1 MTTKTAR
8 NCAALLVLL
17 YGLVAIWRGERIP
30 VNDGFGWDGVVYG
43 EITKDFSGQ
52 VFGGKLNGYYLQ
64 RIFPCAVVHYGLR
77 LMGLSTTDGPNV
89 LRGFQ
94 VYNALL
100 LVLGV
105 YVWWAVAAKL
115 RLSARATW
123 LGFVALYVNFA
134 ALKMPFY
141 YAVLSDTTAF
151 VGGLIVL
158 YCFLA
163 DKPFLLFL
171 TGLLGAFSWPIFL
184 HVTLLLMLFPCQA
197 AMPSGPSLRLPAWL
211 YAIPGVLV
219 CLLTFHGYFIDGKP
233 LPSYAEPIWP
243 ATAPLALAL
252 VVLYLV
258 LSVRELTNRGLL
270 DRLVRPFREVTRR
283 SAILT
288 AALFMTYAIAFA
300 LLRSS
305 GQACLGTRA
314 FIEGACLSS
323 IAKPGIFLVSHA
335 VYFGP
340 IVFLT
345 ILAWPR
351 VCSAIRGHGLG
362 FTAALFL
369 GLVLSIT
376 SESRHL
382 LCFFPLFVAVTMQ
395 AIDTG
400 PFNWRHDGA
409 FIATSVLASKCWLTL
424 NQGPFSGRY
433 SDFPFQYYFMNQGP
447 LMSDWCYAV
456 QATVALAL
464 FFLFAMLATKPVVDG
479 TKPAPIY

>member
-1 MTTKTAR
+1 M
-8 NCAALLVLL
+8 VLL
-17 YGLVAIWRGERIP
+17 YSLVAIWRGERIP
-30 VNDGFGWDGVVYG
+30 VSDGFGWDGVVYG

-52 VFGGKLNGYYLQ
+52 IFGGKVNGYHLQ

-77 LMGLSTTDGPNV
+77 LMRLSTTDGLNV

-105 YVWWAVAAKL
+105 YVWWGIAAKL

-134 ALKMPFY
+134 TLKMPFY

-151 VGGLIVL
+151 VGGLILL

-163 DKPFLLFL
+163 EKPFLLFL

-184 HVTLLLMLFPCQA
+184 QVTLLLMLFPCQA
-197 AMPSGPSLRLPAWL
+197 AMPSRPSLRLPAWL
-211 YAIPGVLV
+211 YAIPGAFVG
-219 CLLTFHGYFIDGKP
+219 LLTFHRYFIEGKP
-233 LPSYAEPIWP
+233 PPGYVDPIWR

-258 LSVRELTNRGLL
+258 LSVRELANRGLL
-270 DRLVRPFREVTRR
+270 DRLIRPFREVTRR
-283 SAILT
+283 SVILT
-288 AALFMTYAIAFA
+288 LALFLSFEIAFA
-300 LLRSS
+300 LPRSS
-305 GQACLGTRA
+305 GQAGWGTRA
-314 FIEGACLSS
+314 AIETTFLLS
-323 IAKPGIFLVSHA
+323 IAKPGIFLVAHA

-362 FTAALFL
+362 FTAVLFL

-382 LCFFPLFVAVTMQ
+382 LCFFPLFVAVAMQ
-395 AIDTG
+395 AINTE
-400 PFNWRHDGA
+400 PFSWRHDGA
-409 FIATSVLASKCWLTL
+409 FIAASVLASKCWLPL
-424 NQGPFSGRY
+424 NQEPFSGRY

-447 LMSDWCYAV
+447 WMSAWCYAI
-456 QATVALAL
+456 QGTVAFAL
-464 FFLFAMLATKPVVDG
+464 FFLFAMLAPKPDHPKLECSGRQGVEAG
-479 TKPAPIY
+479 CRS